1 MIKKLGLDNI
11 LGEIIDYGM
20 TIYIDDKFKI
30 IYSPHTN
37 TDYDPYIRIYIGRRP
52 FYIDDQDTKMTR
64 ISLIRPEYI
73 DNVTGDQNLILD
85 EEDKKYLQKVIFN
98 HGNELIEL
106 MKIVEKDS
114 IECPKFIN
122 DSFCFPDYSMLK
134 EKGVGV

>member
-1 MIKKLGLDNI
+1 MIKKIGLDNI
-11 LGEIIDYGM
+11 LGEIIDYSM
-20 TIYIDDKFKI
+20 TIYLDDKFKI

-37 TDYDPYIRIYIGRRP
+37 TDYDPYIRIYIGQRP

-73 DNVTGDQNLILD
+73 DNATGDQNLILD
-85 EEDKKYLQKVIFN
+85 EEDKKYLQKVIFD

-122 DSFCFPDYSMLK
+122 DDFCFPDYSMLK
-134 EKGVGV
+134 ERGVGV